1 MEGGG
6 CPPFVLLHFTLWLV
20 GDTCD
25 SDKNLPVWRGDGK
38 QARYKELL
46 ESLCHPPVGFAF
58 LHYSMALIM
67 ITGIYNGPALEPSP
81 HDCMIAAAICLEDV
95 EAERAADDLS
105 LAGLAAGVGKPTK

>member
-1 MEGGG
+1 MLSSSSTTIQIIQTKHA
-6 CPPFVLLHFTLWLV
+6 LLRHL
-20 GDTCD
+20 
-25 SDKNLPVWRGDGK
+25 
-38 QARYKELL
+38 
-46 ESLCHPPVGFAF
+46 FAQ
-58 LHYSMALIM
+58 MALIM

>member
-1 MEGGG
+1 MNSGNRLTYYTMEGGG

-46 ESLCHPPVGFAF
+46 EPLCHPPVGFAF
-58 LHYSMALIM
+58 LHNSVCEHC
-67 ITGIYNGPALEPSP
+67 EPT
-81 HDCMIAAAICLEDV
+81 MLLAQ
-95 EAERAADDLS
+95 LS
-105 LAGLAAGVGKPTK
+105 LTNVRL